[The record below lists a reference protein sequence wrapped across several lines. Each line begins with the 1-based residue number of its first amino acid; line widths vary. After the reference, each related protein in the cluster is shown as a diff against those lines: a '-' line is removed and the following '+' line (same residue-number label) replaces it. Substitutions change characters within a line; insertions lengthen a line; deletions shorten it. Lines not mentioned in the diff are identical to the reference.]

1 MKIFCRSIRFIF
13 ICMLTVAAALLLTS
27 CTENNTIDQDPNVLD
42 SQQYLPET
50 VYIGSLLPEEDSSNR
65 TSQLRAAQEVAVDII
80 NNSHDIPWDVAQN
93 TGIAGYG
100 NATVELV
107 PRSISTEPRATA
119 EMATEL
125 SELGVSALLG
135 AYRTDYTQLA
145 ATRARSFELPLLCGS
160 TQADSLTDPTQNDF
174 GGWFFR
180 IASTVRMETELYLS
194 YLRQL
199 NQTQNA
205 NISSVALIYRDD
217 SEGQELAA
225 IFNELAESYGYTVA
239 ANLSYPVDT
248 ETVAVEMQTIIT
260 SGAQAVF
267 HLGSAAEL
275 TRFAEAYHTAN
286 FTPTAAFCYGDAFQD
301 STFSSMVRSK
311 EVNYWHG
318 LSLFHNLGLT
328 DDTNDAAEV
337 FTYINN
343 LYRAK
348 TNVNI
353 DDTALLEFAAVI
365 VMAQAAGQAGST
377 DAHAL
382 QAALLEGTYAAPYLT
397 GQSIDFDENGQNIIH
412 QGYVMQLQDGTYT
425 EVYRP

>member
-1 MKIFCRSIRFIF
+1 MKRFCRSIRFIF
-13 ICMLTVAAALLLTS
+13 IGMLTAAALLLTG
-27 CTENNTIDQDPNVLD
+27 CAENTTIDQDPNVLD

-50 VYIGSLLPEEDSSNR
+50 VYIGTLLPEETSTNR
-65 TSQLRAAQEVAVDII
+65 IAQLRAAQEVAVDII
-80 NNSHDIPWDVAQN
+80 NNVHDIPWDVAQN
-93 TGIAGYG
+93 PGIAGYG

-107 PRSISTEPRATA
+107 PRSISEDARATA
-119 EMATEL
+119 ELASEL

-160 TQADSLTDPTQNDF
+160 AQAGSLTDPEQNDF
-174 GGWFFR
+174 EGWFYR
-180 IASTVRMETELYLS
+180 IASTAKMETELYLS

-205 NISSVALIYRDD
+205 GISSVALIYRDD

-225 IFNELAESYGYTVA
+225 FFNELAESYGYTVA
-239 ANLSYPVDT
+239 ANLAYPADT
-248 ETVAVEMQTIIT
+248 ESVAVEMQTIIT

-267 HLGSAAEL
+267 HMGSAAEL
-275 TRFAEAYHTAN
+275 TLFAEAYHTAN
-286 FTPTAAFCYGDAFQD
+286 YAPAVAFCYGDAFQD
-301 STFSSMVRSK
+301 ATFSSMVRSK

-318 LSLFHNLGLT
+318 LSSFHNLGLT

-348 TNVNI
+348 TNINM

-397 GQSIDFDENGQNIIH
+397 GQSIDFDENGQNIMH
-412 QGYVMQLQDGTYT
+412 QGFVMQLQDGVYT